1 MPFDNNSLPMRLFT
15 ATHERAWS
23 PADIDFSRERSDWL
37 ALTDDERRLL
47 LRLVSSFRVGER
59 GVTHELAPLQF
70 RFRQDGRIEDEI
82 FVSAQMYEEARHV
95 QFFERWLVEAL
106 PGRFGVDI
114 PYPDL
119 HGDMFTTRLPR
130 TMRAL
135 LNDDSPEALL
145 QAVMLYHFYVE
156 GVGAEANYPMYYAI
170 FARTGRFAGLE
181 RGIRLIQRDEA
192 RHIAFGI
199 YVLQR
204 LLADHPHLIDL
215 FEHQV
220 EALRPFA
227 EDDPYQTFA
236 DFQPGQAP
244 FGLDHARYRQ
254 LYLDKLD
261 EMRRRVDDRPHQAQQ
276 IPASAS
282 QGS

>member
-1 MPFDNNSLPMRLFT
+1 MPFDNDSLPMRLFT
-15 ATHERAWS
+15 ASHERAWS
-23 PADIDFSRERSDWL
+23 PGDIDFSRERADWL

-59 GVTHELAPLQF
+59 GVTHELAPLQV
-70 RFRQDGRIEDEI
+70 RFRGDGWIEEEV
-82 FVSAQMYEEARHV
+82 FVAAQMYEEARHV

-114 PYPDL
+114 PYPAL
-119 HGDMFTTRLPR
+119 HGDMFSARLPR

-135 LNDDSPEALL
+135 LEDDSPEALL

-156 GVGAEANYPMYYAI
+156 GVAAEAGYPVYYAI
-170 FARTGRFAGLE
+170 FERSGRFPGLE

-204 LLADHPHLIDL
+204 LLAEHPHLIDL
-215 FEHQV
+215 FENQV
-220 EALRPFA
+220 AALRPFA
-227 EDDPYQTFA
+227 EDDPDQAFA
-236 DFQPGQAP
+236 GFEPGNAP
-244 FGLDHARYRQ
+244 FGLDRGAYRQ
-254 LYLDKLD
+254 RYLDKLE
-261 EMRRRVDDRPHQAQQ
+261 EMRRRVGDRPR
-276 IPASAS
+276 
-282 QGS
+282 